1 MVNYLRLPM
10 LCAISLLVGCGTT
23 KKGPSPELTICCYD
37 CEDTP
42 HYRCCKSGGDYGH
55 KDLVGQVF
63 FGVDDV
69 KLGDDDKYTLRAVA
83 AELNGYPER
92 GVLLV
97 GYCDGKGKEAYNMTL
112 SQKRIEA
119 VAEFLQGEGVASGR
133 LKGDARGAAESNHR
147 GQAKFDRRVDVM
159 FR

>member
-1 MVNYLRLPM
+1 MCVPA
-10 LCAISLLVGCGTT
+10 LCAALLLSGCGSTQP
-23 KKGPSPELTICCYD
+23 GPSPESTIYCCS
-37 CEDTP
+37 CEDSA
-42 HYRCCKSGGDYGH
+42 HYRCDKDGRAYGH

-83 AELNGYPER
+83 AELNSYPER
-92 GVLLV
+92 DVLLV
-97 GYCDGKGKEAYNMTL
+97 GYCDGKGKEAYNLTL

-119 VAEFLQGEGVASGR
+119 VAEFLQSEGIAAAR
-133 LKGDARGAAESNHR
+133 LKGDARGASETSSRN
-147 GQAKFDRRVDVM
+147 QAKFDRRVDVM

>member
-1 MVNYLRLPM
+1 MVSYTRM
-10 LCAISLLVGCGTT
+10 SALCAVLLLSGCGSTQT
-23 KKGPSPELTICCYD
+23 GPSPELTVCGYG
-37 CEDTP
+37 CEDTA
-42 HYRCCKSGGDYGH
+42 HYRSSKDCHDYGR

-69 KLGDDDKYTLRAVA
+69 KLGDDDKYTLRAVI
-83 AELNGYPER
+83 AELNSYPER

-97 GYCDGKGKEAYNMTL
+97 GYCDGKGKETYNMSL

-119 VAEFLQGEGVASGR
+119 VAEFLQSEGIAAGR
-133 LKGDARGAAESNHR
+133 LKGDARGAVESVAR
-147 GQAKFDRRVDVM
+147 GQTKFDRRVDIM